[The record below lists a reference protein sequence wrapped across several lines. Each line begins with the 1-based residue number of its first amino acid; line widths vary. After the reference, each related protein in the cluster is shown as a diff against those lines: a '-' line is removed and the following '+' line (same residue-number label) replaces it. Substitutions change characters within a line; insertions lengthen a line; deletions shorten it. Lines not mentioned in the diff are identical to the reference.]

1 MSKSYGAKIYQIWV
15 LIRDH
20 FSDHV
25 FPSIPNQID
34 FGLKPIK
41 HEPSE
46 NLILWDQALV
56 AQEYQLWLNWVRVQL
71 KMDDLERRISK
82 VKMRDK
88 FNLRVGHDETHELS
102 VFLVVVASILIQTV
116 GSEEFY
122 HDRKELILSQ
132 ILWGNKIKFF
142 QEDSQ
147 NFSLKWDSK
156 SQI

>member
-1 MSKSYGAKIYQIWV
+1 M
-15 LIRDH
+15 
-20 FSDHV
+20 
-25 FPSIPNQID
+25 
-34 FGLKPIK
+34 
-41 HEPSE
+41 
-46 NLILWDQALV
+46 V

-132 ILWGNKIKFF
+132 IL
-142 QEDSQ
+142 
-147 NFSLKWDSK
+147 
-156 SQI
+156 